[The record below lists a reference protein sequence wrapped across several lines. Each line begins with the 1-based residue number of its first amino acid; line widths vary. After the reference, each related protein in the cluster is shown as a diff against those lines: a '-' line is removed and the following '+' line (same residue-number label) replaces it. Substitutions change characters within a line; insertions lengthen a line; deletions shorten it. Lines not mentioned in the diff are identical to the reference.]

1 MTTGTTGST
10 DVITSCLHHSWTIT
24 AEWRHATEQC
34 IIACCVKIFAQC
46 RGPLLGISFAF
57 VTIDVSSCTFL
68 ETSLSTEASVR
79 ANLLLDSH
87 TRTATA
93 FDLFAYMCSIQTCR
107 ALDVIMCGEYAL
119 FCYRSLFV
127 TAMMGGE
134 QHCAICRVRRVYWF
148 CRVRIVCRICEVCRI
163 CVVCRICNVC
173 NIVGGISQSY
183 ACVAQW

>member
-1 MTTGTTGST
+1 MS
-10 DVITSCLHHSWTIT
+10 
-24 AEWRHATEQC
+24 R
-34 IIACCVKIFAQC
+34 
-46 RGPLLGISFAF
+46 RPLLGISFAF

-87 TRTATA
+87 TRTTTA

-134 QHCAICRVRRVYWF
+134 RHCAICLVCRVRRVYWF
-148 CRVRIVCRICEVCRI
+148 GRVRIVRRICEVCRM
-163 CVVCRICNVC
+163 CEVCRICRVCIVCNVC